1 MPDELMIKKIRDL
14 KLSFKFISAISIVL
28 IVMTIMDIAY
38 NANHEKKVTQKA
50 IIDWSYLFAE
60 NVRVTLNTLMRE
72 GKMELRHS
80 LFKSM
85 SQELQGLKDVRV
97 IRSIRT
103 NELFKEFNEK
113 NVVPLLEEN
122 KQSLI
127 QEMAELGKT
136 LDNTKKRG
144 ERQDIT
150 QKIDNLKEDV
160 RALEKRIEEALKV
173 KEIEEYERPRDALD
187 EEVLKSGKAV
197 YRFDGDN
204 ARVLVP
210 YAVKKSGCSENS
222 GCHKSAKEGEVLGAI
237 SMEFSVEA
245 INKEIKHNN
254 FIMALFWILR
264 LATLLAVITW
274 LLHFIITKDLR
285 GMLTVFKRLSDGDLT
300 VRVPVKGG
308 DEVGLLAAGF
318 NKMATSLE
326 DTKHELDRRL
336 LEIYALYNV
345 SKTLNATFE
354 TEQMLLSLVKSMSKG
369 IHIDKI
375 LIMIRDKEKNELY
388 VASHTGFKDVDF
400 HDVRRKF
407 GQGFYGQIASVG
419 KSRLIN
425 NIAKE
430 PGITPDDLF
439 CPAIS
444 AILVVPFLRRGEV
457 LGLICAFKDEPD
469 KFESNHVSLFDSV
482 AEHLAIAFENAR
494 LFEETKMMAITDG
507 LTGLYNKRFLL
518 ERLDMELARAGRNQK
533 KLSYLMM
540 DIDNFKHY
548 NDTNGHPAGDALL
561 KEIASLIKSSI
572 RQTDIAFRYGGEELV
587 VLLPDT
593 EKHGAIEIAEKLVKT
608 IHDHPFMHRERQP
621 LGFVSVSLGLSTFPN
636 DAEDKEGLIQKA
648 DAALY
653 RAKAG
658 GKNRVVVA

>member
-1 MPDELMIKKIRDL
+1 MIKKIRDL
-14 KLSFKFISAISIVL
+14 KLSFKFISAISFVL
-28 IVMTIMDIAY
+28 IVMTIMDITY
-38 NANHEKKVTQKA
+38 NADQEKKITQKA

-72 GKMELRHS
+72 GKMELRHA
-80 LFKSM
+80 LFNSM

-97 IRSIRT
+97 IRSKRT

-113 NVVPLLEEN
+113 KVVPLLEEN
-122 KQSLI
+122 KQLLT
-127 QEMAELGKT
+127 QEMTALGKT
-136 LDNTKKRG
+136 LDKTKKRD
-144 ERQDIT
+144 ERQDIA
-150 QKIDNLKEDV
+150 QKIDTLKADIS
-160 RALEKRIEEALKV
+160 ALETRIDEALKV
-173 KEIEEYERPRDALD
+173 KAIEEYERPRDALD
-187 EEVLKSGKAV
+187 EEVLKSGKPV
-197 YRFDGDN
+197 YRFNGDN
-204 ARVLVP
+204 ARILIP
-210 YAVKKSGCSENS
+210 YTVKKTGCSENS

-237 SMEFSVEA
+237 SLEFSIEA
-245 INKEIKHNN
+245 INTEIKHNN
-254 FIMALFWILR
+254 FVMSLFWLLR
-264 LATLLAVITW
+264 LATLLVVITW
-274 LLHFIITKDLR
+274 LLNFIITKDLR
-285 GMLTVFKRLSDGDLT
+285 GMLAVFKRLSDGDLS

-308 DEVGLLAAGF
+308 DEVGLLATGF

-326 DTKHELDRRL
+326 DTKRELDRRL

-354 TEQMLLSLVKSMSKG
+354 TEQMLLSLVNNMSKG

-419 KSRLIN
+419 KSKLVN
-425 NIAKE
+425 DIAKE
-430 PGITPDDLF
+430 PDIAPADLF

-444 AILVVPFLRRGEV
+444 AILAVPFLRRGEV

-469 KFESNHVSLFDSV
+469 KFEFNHISLFDSV

-494 LFEETKMMAITDG
+494 LFEETKVMAITDG

-518 ERLDMELARAGRNQK
+518 ERLDMELARAGRNDK
-533 KLSYLMM
+533 SLSYLMM

-593 EKHGAIEIAEKLVKT
+593 EKHGATEIAEKLVKV
-608 IHDHPFMHRERQP
+608 IHDHTFPHRERQP
-621 LGFVSVSLGLSTFPN
+621 LGFISVSLGLATFPN
-636 DAEDKEGLIQKA
+636 DAKNKEDLIQKA
-648 DAALY
+648 DTALY
-653 RAKAG
+653 SAKAG
-658 GKNRVVVA
+658 GKNRVVVSMT

>member
-1 MPDELMIKKIRDL
+1 MIKKIRDL

-28 IVMTIMDIAY
+28 IGMTIMDITY
-38 NANHEKKVTQKA
+38 NADREKKITQKA
-50 IIDWSYLFAE
+50 ITDWSYLFAE
-60 NVRVTLNTLMRE
+60 NVRVNLNTLMRE
-72 GKMELRHS
+72 GKMELRHA

-85 SQELQGLKDVRV
+85 SQELEGLKNVRV

-113 NVVPLLEEN
+113 EVIPLLKEKKQLLVEE
-122 KQSLI
+122 I
-127 QEMAELGKT
+127 AELEKT
-136 LDNTKKRG
+136 LVTTRKPD
-144 ERQDIT
+144 ERRDIMR
-150 QKIDNLKEDV
+150 QVDSLKEDIS
-160 RALEKRIEEALKV
+160 ALEKRIEEAGKV
-173 KEIEEYERPRDALD
+173 KKIEEYERARDALD
-187 EEVLKSGKAV
+187 EEVLRTGKSV
-197 YRFDGDN
+197 YHFDGDN
-204 ARVLVP
+204 ARVLIP
-210 YAVKKSGCSENS
+210 YAAKKTGCSENS
-222 GCHKSAKEGEVLGAI
+222 GCHNGAREGEVLGAI
-237 SMEFSVEA
+237 SMEFSIEA

-254 FIMALFWILR
+254 FVMTLIWILR
-264 LATLLAVITW
+264 LATLLFVITW
-274 LLHFIITKDLR
+274 LLRFIITKDLNS
-285 GMLTVFKRLSDGDLT
+285 MLAVFKRLSDGDLS

-326 DTKHELDRRL
+326 ETKQELDRRL

-354 TEQMLLSLVKSMSKG
+354 TEQMLLSLVQNMSKG

-375 LIMIRDKEKNELY
+375 LIMIRDNEKNELY

-400 HDVRRKF
+400 HDVRCKF
-407 GQGFYGQIASVG
+407 GQGFYGQIALMG
-419 KSRLIN
+419 KSKLVN
-425 NIAKE
+425 DIAKE
-430 PGITPDDLF
+430 PNIAADDLF

-444 AILVVPFLRRGEV
+444 AILAVPFLRRGEV
-457 LGLICAFKDEPD
+457 LGLICAFKNEPD
-469 KFESNHVSLFDSV
+469 KFEPNHINLFNSV

-518 ERLDMELARAGRNQK
+518 DRLDMELARAARNHK
-533 KLSYLMM
+533 KLTYLMM

-548 NDTNGHPAGDALL
+548 NDTNGHPAGDVLL
-561 KEIASLIKSSI
+561 KEMASLIKSTI

-593 EKHGAIEIAEKLVKT
+593 KKEDAIDVAEKLVKT
-608 IHDHPFMHRERQP
+608 IHDHPFMHREQQP
-621 LGFVSVSLGLSTFPN
+621 LGFVSVSLGLSTFPV

-648 DAALY
+648 DTALY
-653 RAKAG
+653 SAKTG
-658 GKNRVVVA
+658 GKNRVVAA